1 MNKYFL
7 LLITSFASLSLN
19 AAEGQGYQGQGY
31 QYKPQELKFVEKGTV
46 KGGEQFGARILA
58 HQEWYKFT
66 TTDGKSYFVQHKE
79 GGQDVATGRDTGVN
93 GTVVM
98 ITKPDGQEVIMQN
111 SNDRLKTFLP
121 FDTMKYLDFCRKNAA
136 RFPVVAATK

>member
-19 AAEGQGYQGQGY
+19 AAEGQGYQ
-31 QYKPQELKFVEKGTV
+31 YKSQELKFVEKGTV

-58 HQEWYKFT
+58 DQEWYKFT

-79 GGQDVATGRDTGVN
+79 GGKDVATGRDTGVN
-93 GTVVM
+93 GTSVI
-98 ITKPDGQEVIMQN
+98 ITNPDGQQVTIQTKN
-111 SNDRLKTFLP
+111 PHLKTFSLYDA
-121 FDTMKYLDFCRKNAA
+121 FKYLNFCRKNAA